1 MHLQDPSIQAP
12 HNGAPQNARHG
23 FVARGHFESA
33 VNAARLA
40 RSQYSRQS
48 KRQLVRECLQHLHAF
63 LAAPRPG
70 VAHE

>member
-12 HNGAPQNARHG
+12 HSGAPQNARHG

-33 VNAARLA
+33 VNAARLV

-48 KRQLVRECLQHLHAF
+48 KRQLVRECLHHLHAF
-63 LAAPRPG
+63 LAAQRLG
-70 VAHE
+70 AAHE